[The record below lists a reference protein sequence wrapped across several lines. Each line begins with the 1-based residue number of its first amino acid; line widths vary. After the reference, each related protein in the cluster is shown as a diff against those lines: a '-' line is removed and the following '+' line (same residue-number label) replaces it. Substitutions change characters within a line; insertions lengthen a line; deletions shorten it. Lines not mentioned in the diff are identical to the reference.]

1 MDKVLMIMDVDKLT
15 DESLLHIGLDLGISL
30 EECYSYTLNQNTGD
44 QWQTLDKHAY
54 AEKVKNILLVE
65 VTVTEE

>member
-1 MDKVLMIMDVDKLT
+1 MDKVLIIMDADKLT
-15 DESLLHIGLDLGISL
+15 DKSLMQIGLDLGISL
-30 EECYSYTLNQNTGD
+30 EECYRYKVNQNTGD

-65 VTVTEE
+65 VNITEE

>member
-15 DESLLHIGLDLGISL
+15 DESLLHIGLDLGVSL
-30 EECYSYTLNQNTGD
+30 EECYRYKVNQNTGD

-54 AEKVKNILLVE
+54 AEKVKNILLVD
-65 VTVTEE
+65 VNVTEA

>member
-30 EECYSYTLNQNTGD
+30 EECYRYKVDPNTGD
-44 QWQTLDKHAY
+44 QWQNLDKHAY

-65 VTVTEE
+65 VNVTEE